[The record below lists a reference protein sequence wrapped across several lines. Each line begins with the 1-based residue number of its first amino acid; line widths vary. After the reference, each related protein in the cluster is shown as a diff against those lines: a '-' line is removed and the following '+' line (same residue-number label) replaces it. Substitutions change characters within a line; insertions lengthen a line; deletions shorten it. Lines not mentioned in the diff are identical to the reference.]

1 MTKKMQTKGKR
12 GAAIKKETL
21 LLILYAVIK
30 LVKQIGKDLKRED
43 FLRRKKQ

>member
-30 LVKQIGKDLKRED
+30 LVKQIGKE
-43 FLRRKKQ
+43 